1 VCAGFCRVDVDP
13 SPKLHDHDVGV
24 PVDVSVNCTDCPAAG
39 DVGLYENEAAR
50 AAATVNDL
58 LVLFEPEALVAVRVT
73 VFVPAVV

>member
-1 VCAGFCRVDVDP
+1 MLVAP
-13 SPKLHDHDVGV
+13 SPKFHCHIDGV
-24 PVDVSVNCTDCPAAG
+24 PIDVSVNCTDCPAAG